1 MGQTQACESKA
12 DFASLVPSTV
22 GCVES
27 PDAATPSDSQKMA
40 VTHSG
45 TLENK
50 DACFTLR
57 LTPE

>member
-12 DFASLVPSTV
+12 DFALLVPSTV
-22 GCVES
+22 QCVES

-45 TLENK
+45 TLRDTNQL
-50 DACFTLR
+50 A
-57 LTPE
+57 